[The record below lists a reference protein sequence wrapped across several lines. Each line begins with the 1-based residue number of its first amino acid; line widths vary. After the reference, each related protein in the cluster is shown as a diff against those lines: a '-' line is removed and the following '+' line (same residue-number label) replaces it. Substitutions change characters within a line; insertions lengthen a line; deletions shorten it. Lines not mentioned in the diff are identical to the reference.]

1 MLVLSEGT
9 AVITSQLCVKA
20 LQNRVVQLMAE

>member
-9 AVITSQLCVKA
+9 AVITSQLCIEARQK
-20 LQNRVVQLMAE
+20 RVVQLMAE